1 MSENV
6 SSVMEIDA
14 IKEYLPHRY
23 PFLLVDRVTSLELNQ
38 SIEAIKNVSINEPF
52 FTGHFPQLAVMPG
65 VLIVEAMAQTAGC
78 LVSYSNKSLQGTKVV
93 YLTSI
98 DETKFKKQVIP
109 GTTLFMEVKILN
121 FKRNFFKFSGKTFS
135 NNELMATA
143 NFSAMLG

>member
-1 MSENV
+1 MN
-6 SSVMEIDA
+6 
-14 IKEYLPHRY
+14 KEKINLNYADIIQLIPHRY
-23 PFLLVDRVTSLELNQ
+23 PFLLVDRVQDLIINDQ
-38 SIEAIKNVSINEPF
+38 AVGIKSVTINENYF
-52 FTGHFPQLAVMPG
+52 QGHFPDYPVMPG

-93 YLTSI
+93 YLTGVA
-98 DETKFKKQVIP
+98 DAKFKKQVRP

-135 NNELMATA
+135 NDELMATA

>member
-1 MSENV
+1 MNNEKINLNYDD
-6 SSVMEIDA
+6 I
-14 IKEYLPHRY
+14 IKLIPHRP
-23 PFLLVDRVTSLELNQ
+23 PFLLVDRVEDLIINDQ
-38 SIEAIKNVSINEPF
+38 AVGIKSVTINENYF
-52 FTGHFPQLAVMPG
+52 KGHFPDYPVMPG

-78 LVSYSNKSLQGTKVV
+78 LVSYSNKNLQGTKIV
-93 YLTSI
+93 YLTGV
-98 DETKFKKQVIP
+98 DDAKFKKQVRP

>member
-1 MSENV
+1 MN
-6 SSVMEIDA
+6 
-14 IKEYLPHRY
+14 KEKINLNYADIIQLIPHRY
-23 PFLLVDRVTSLELNQ
+23 PFLFVDRVQDLIINDQ
-38 SIEAIKNVSINEPF
+38 AIGIKSVTINENYF
-52 FTGHFPQLAVMPG
+52 QGHFPDYPVMPG

-93 YLTSI
+93 YLTGV
-98 DETKFKKQVIP
+98 DDAKFKKQVRP

-143 NFSAMLG
+143 NFSAMLD

>member
-1 MSENV
+1 MN
-6 SSVMEIDA
+6 
-14 IKEYLPHRY
+14 KEKINLNYADIVQLIPHRY
-23 PFLLVDRVTSLELNQ
+23 PFLLVDRVQDLIINDQ
-38 SIEAIKNVSINEPF
+38 AIGIKSVTVNENYF
-52 FTGHFPQLAVMPG
+52 QGHFPDYPVMPG

-93 YLTSI
+93 YLTGV
-98 DETKFKKQVIP
+98 DDAKFKKQVIP